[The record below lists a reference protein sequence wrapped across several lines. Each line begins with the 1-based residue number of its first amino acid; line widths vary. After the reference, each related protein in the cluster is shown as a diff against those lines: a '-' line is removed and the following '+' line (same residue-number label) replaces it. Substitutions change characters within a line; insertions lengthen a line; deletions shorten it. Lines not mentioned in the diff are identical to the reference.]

1 MLRFSTGLLAAAA
14 LTLALTGCTQSTN
27 EVAWQDNGMPLHTQA
42 NRNHTFYKYV
52 YYPSNQVYYEP
63 YTNTWH
69 WFEQERWHTGQQRPA
84 QFSFRGEEPRIVHTA
99 SNPPYRSHQ
108 TAVAMFGPFYNAHP
122 ASTSPR
128 YADNRR
134 LMEINRR
141 VAANRKN
148 IDVKVEPVTEPP
160 FEYQMAWK
168 FPGLMYV
175 QPQHELNAHRR
186 VQKQMQF
193 TPESQKELQTSRM
206 RRTQWFQPQLAIYPV
221 TSSDTAFATGA
232 SDAPQ
237 N

>member
-42 NRNHTFYKYV
+42 SSQHTFFKYV

-69 WFEQERWHTGQQRPA
+69 WFEQERWHTGQQRPE

-108 TAVAMFGPFYNAHP
+108 TAVAMHGPFYNAHP

-134 LMEINRR
+134 LIDIQRR
-141 VAANRKN
+141 VAKHR
-148 IDVKVEPVTEPP
+148 PVIEKIELTPKQKIKLQVIQKLP
-160 FEYQMAWK
+160 HMAS
-168 FPGLMYV
+168 V
-175 QPQHELNAHRR
+175 QQRAVNTQRIRTKDSRMTTDFRL
-186 VQKQMQF
+186 
-193 TPESQKELQTSRM
+193 ELQA
-206 RRTQWFQPQLAIYPV
+206 FQSQRSHWVQQQLAITPIV
-221 TSSDTAFATGA
+221 SNGTAYATGA